1 MIIQILNRFRR
12 APIQAVAVVILAAVL
27 CASLCGLHAA
37 NISAQLHYKQT
48 CATVPVKLIVTNL
61 SATRSDGLEAP
72 SWVTK
77 VFTSRI
83 PKNNLKDYVK
93 DVQIKATQQIHTLTI
108 GDEVFSDKSL
118 IGITDLEISGEM
130 SQSGSITWLSGYDES
145 VFDSDEPVCVVPENL
160 ITGDVALCQT
170 ADIHTVFNE
179 PFFPYAEHDAVLT
192 IIGTHK
198 ENDSTVYCPY
208 EVVSDIYDSL
218 GKPDEVDAIQATLID
233 NSLQAEVREIAN
245 NWFAIPNP
253 TGEQTSW
260 RYSYYFYY
268 PYALDIDDDLL
279 VNAERTL
286 KISLLINELC
296 AVLVFALS
304 AGASFFVGFL
314 MIRSRKR
321 EIALMRTL
329 GTPVP
334 SIFLSFAAE
343 QLVCLGVGTAVGG
356 GFFGYEPPERLIAF
370 AAVYFT
376 GLCLALVIFLSKN
389 LMTTLK
395 EDE

>member
-1 MIIQILNRFRR
+1 MIIQIITRFRR
-12 APIQAVAVVILAAVL
+12 APMQAIAVILLAAVL
-27 CASLCGLHAA
+27 CASLCGLYAA
-37 NISAQLHYKQT
+37 NISAQLHYEQT
-48 CATVPVKLIVTNL
+48 CAAVPVKLIVTNL

-83 PKNNLKDYVK
+83 PKNNLKDYVSN
-93 DVQIKATQQIHTLTI
+93 VQIKATQLINSLTV
-108 GDEVFSDKSL
+108 GERTYGNKSL
-118 IGITDLEISGEM
+118 VGITDLEISGEL
-130 SQSGSITWLSGYDES
+130 SQGSDITWFDGYDES
-145 VFDSDEPVCVVPENL
+145 IFGTDELLCVLPEALIPEDATQPITVSVRLVYSDFQAY
-160 ITGDVALCQT
+160 G
-170 ADIHTVFNE
+170 
-179 PFFPYAEHDAVLT
+179 EHEAVLT
-192 IIGTHK
+192 VAGTHK
-198 ENDSTVYCPY
+198 ANDTTLYCSY
-208 EVVSDIYDSL
+208 GLLQDFLGYL
-218 GKPDEVDAIQATLID
+218 GKPNIVDAVQATLID

-260 RYSYYFYY
+260 RYTYYFYY

-329 GTPVP
+329 GTPIP
-334 SIFLSFAAE
+334 SIFLNFALE
-343 QLVCLGVGTAVGG
+343 QLLCLAAGTAIGG
-356 GFFGYEPPERLIAF
+356 GIFAFEPSERLIAF

-376 GLCLALVIFLSKN
+376 GLCLALIIFLSKN
-389 LMTTLK
+389 LMATLK